1 MADATTIENGAG
13 GGKSR
18 FATVGGVVAL
28 AALVYGGY
36 RLWQA
41 RQPYEWS
48 GTVEA
53 RTITVGSRAGGRIA
67 KILVRE
73 GDRVKGGQALLELEP
88 GDIMAQQLQAQG
100 LLDQSQANLDK
111 LVKGAR
117 PEEIEEASARAK
129 TATAALAETKTG
141 ARREQILGAQARLKA
156 QSVAL
161 EKAELDANRYRQLF
175 ARGAAARAELDNVES
190 ALQSALATRD
200 ALKQSLEELTNGS
213 RAEDVDQAMARAA
226 EARASERLIK
236 AGSRVEDIKAARGEV
251 EAAQGKLDAIKTLV
265 DELIVKAPRDARV
278 ESLDLRP
285 GDLWR
290 RARRRRRSWKTTS
303 STCAST
309 CRRRSSAI
317 CIRARRCR
325 SPSTASRASRSKAS
339 SSTST
344 PSANI
349 RRATCRPPTSAP
361 TKCSPPASACATAK
375 TSCAP
380 AWRRSFRWPNDHR
393 GGPELR

>member
-13 GGKSR
+13 GGKAR
-18 FATVGGVVAL
+18 FVTLGGVVAL
-28 AALVYGGY
+28 AALGYGGY

-53 RTITVGSRAGGRIA
+53 RTISVGSRAGGRIT

-73 GDRVKGGQALLELEP
+73 GERVKGGQALLELEP
-88 GDIMAQQLQAQG
+88 GDVYAQQLQAQG
-100 LLDQSQANLDK
+100 LLDQAQANLDK

-161 EKAELDANRYRQLF
+161 EKAELDANRYRQLYS
-175 ARGAAARAELDNVES
+175 RGAAARAELDNVES

-213 RAEDVDQAMARAA
+213 RSEDVDQAMARAA

-265 DELIVKAPRDARV
+265 DELVVKAPRDARV

-285 GDLWR
+285 GDLLQPNAAAATLLEDDQLYVR
-290 RARRRRRSWKTTS
+290 IYVPETLIGHLHPLQQVPVTVDSFPGKQFMGVVEHINAVGEYSPRNLQTADERADQVFATRVGLRSGS
-303 STCAST
+303 
-309 CRRRSSAI
+309 
-317 CIRARRCR
+317 
-325 SPSTASRASRSKAS
+325 
-339 SSTST
+339 
-344 PSANI
+344 
-349 RRATCRPPTSAP
+349 
-361 TKCSPPASACATAK
+361 
-375 TSCAP
+375 
-380 AWRRSFRWPNDHR
+380 D
-393 GGPELR
+393 ELRAGMAAFIQVGK